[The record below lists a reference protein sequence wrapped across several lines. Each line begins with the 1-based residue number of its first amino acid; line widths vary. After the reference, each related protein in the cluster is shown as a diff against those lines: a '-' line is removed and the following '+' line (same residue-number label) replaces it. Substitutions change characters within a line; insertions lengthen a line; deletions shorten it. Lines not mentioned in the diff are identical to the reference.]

1 MNGSRCYRP
10 YAIGIDLTFDKSV
23 LFTWDE
29 IGMGQSNSIE
39 FYFLKII
46 EFNIIQNVFW
56 LRF

>member
-29 IGMGQSNSIE
+29 IGMGQSNYIE

-56 LRF
+56 